1 MSEVYIVERLTDRK
15 RAAILTAAIREFEAH
30 GFDNTSMNRI
40 AEVAEV
46 SKRTV
51 YNHFESKESLFEAI
65 VTLLIENTESI
76 PAMIYQRENPLEE
89 QLRGYAENIVRIVI
103 SPDFQS
109 LARVVL
115 SRFLLTPNL
124 AKQTIGDEKRFCA
137 KLVTWIEAAVLDG
150 RLQVDDTE
158 MAGKQFN
165 SLLQGSVFWPPLLG
179 SNPTPDAEEIEL
191 IIDSAVSMFL
201 ARYQGIQP

>member
-1 MSEVYIVERLTDRK
+1 LTEVTIFERLTDRK
-15 RAAILTAAIREFEAH
+15 RAAILTAAIREFEAQ

-51 YNHFESKESLFEAI
+51 YNHFASKEVLFKEI

-76 PAMIYQRENPLEE
+76 PAMNYDPEGSLDN
-89 QLRGYAENIVRIVI
+89 QLRIYAQNIVRIVV

-124 AKQTIGDEKRFCA
+124 ARQTIGDDKRFCA
-137 KLVTWIEAAVLDG
+137 KLVAWINEAVQDG
-150 RLQVDDTE
+150 RLAVDDAE

-165 SLLQGSVFWPPLLG
+165 SLLQGSVFWPPILG
-179 SNPTPDAEEIEL
+179 SVPTPDSQEIDR
-191 IIDSAVSMFL
+191 IIDSTVTLFL
-201 ARYQGIQP
+201 ACYGNE

>member
-1 MSEVYIVERLTDRK
+1 MAEALIFERLTDRK
-15 RAAILTAAIREFEAH
+15 RAAILTAAIREFEAQ
-30 GFDNTSMNRI
+30 GFDSTSMNRI

-51 YNHFESKESLFEAI
+51 YNHFESKEALFEAI
-65 VTLLIENTESI
+65 VTLLIENTEST
-76 PAMIYQRENPLEE
+76 PAMSYDSASPLDD
-89 QLRGYAENIVRIVI
+89 QLRGYAQNIVRIVV

-124 AKQTIGDEKRFCA
+124 AKQTLGDEKRFCA
-137 KLVTWIEAAVLDG
+137 KLVAWIKEGVQDG
-150 RLQVDDTE
+150 RLDVDDAD

-179 SNPTPDAEEIEL
+179 SSPLPGSEELEQ

-201 ARYQGIQP
+201 ARYASKS